1 MYVVEVY
8 FLNIFDLLSF
18 SICFCFIKQIKI
30 IKFDGWTFLRQN
42 TLTFFWELFMIFLRK
57 TLFFEV
63 CFFESV
69 TEFEFLGTH
78 MSQCQ
83 NFRLARYF
91 KNGKGALTLLSM
103 DPSISLLVRP
113 PLRIKNSVLFVPCGK
128 LSFTIVNKLTKN
140 KPVYQS
146 VLVFCDSSCD

>member
-8 FLNIFDLLSF
+8 FLNIFDHLSV
-18 SICFCFIKQIKI
+18 SICFCFIKQKLLNLMGGHSW
-30 IKFDGWTFLRQN
+30 DRTLLHFLGA
-42 TLTFFWELFMIFLRK
+42 FHDFLF
-57 TLFFEV
+57 

-78 MSQCQ
+78 MSQCY
-83 NFRLARYF
+83 NFRLAHYF
-91 KNGKGALTLLSM
+91 KSGKGTLTLLSM

-128 LSFTIVNKLTKN
+128 PSFTIVNKLTKN

-146 VLVFCDSSCD
+146 VLFFCDSSCD

>member
-1 MYVVEVY
+1 
-8 FLNIFDLLSF
+8 
-18 SICFCFIKQIKI
+18 
-30 IKFDGWTFLRQN
+30 
-42 TLTFFWELFMIFLRK
+42 MIFLRK

-78 MSQCQ
+78 MSQCY

-91 KNGKGALTLLSM
+91 KSGKGALTLLSM
-103 DPSISLLVRP
+103 DPSISLLVR
-113 PLRIKNSVLFVPCGK
+113 IKNSVLFVPCGK
-128 LSFTIVNKLTKN
+128 PSFTIVNKLTKN

-146 VLVFCDSSCD
+146 VLFFCDSSCD